1 MSIDANALTSI
12 QNAIASF
19 SSSNTQNS
27 VYQNNVQTLSD
38 ASASVSTETRYKKA
52 FEEKLKKATG
62 SDEVEISKDAIDAL
76 KNYNLKGNED
86 TEKTDKSDKTASSDV
101 SYTYDY
107 MTLKKQREQNL
118 AKIEKEIND
127 RYAPASSAQDE
138 SLLETEEASE
148 APVET
153 STTLNTQPRT
163 EPQSVS
169 ADNESPANPQGK
181 PQTISDNA
189 TNEQT
194 QNDSNINGADE
205 MSESASLS
213 NV

>member
-12 QNAIASF
+12 NNAIASF

-38 ASASVSTETRYKKA
+38 ASASISTETRYKKA

-76 KNYNLKGNED
+76 KKYNLKGNED
-86 TEKTDKSDKTASSDV
+86 TEKTDKSDKTSSSDV

-118 AKIEKEIND
+118 AKIEKEVND
-127 RYAPASSAQDE
+127 RYGPASSAQDE

-153 STTLNTQPRT
+153 SATVNTQPRT
-163 EPQSVS
+163 ETQSVS
-169 ADNESPANPQGK
+169 ADNESPANPQGR
-181 PQTISDNA
+181 PQNTSDNA
-189 TNEQT
+189 VNEQA
-194 QNDSNINGADE
+194 QNDSNISGADE

>member
-12 QNAIASF
+12 NNAIASF

-38 ASASVSTETRYKKA
+38 ASASISTETRYKKA

-76 KNYNLKGNED
+76 KKYNLKGNED
-86 TEKTDKSDKTASSDV
+86 TEKTDKSDKTSSSDV

-118 AKIEKEIND
+118 AKIEKEVND
-127 RYAPASSAQDE
+127 RYGPASSAQDE

-153 STTLNTQPRT
+153 SAAVNTQPRT
-163 EPQSVS
+163 EPQSGS
-169 ADNESPANPQGK
+169 ADTESPANPQGR
-181 PQTISDNA
+181 PQNSSDNA
-189 TNEQT
+189 ANEQT
-194 QNDSNINGADE
+194 QNDSNISGADE

>member
-12 QNAIASF
+12 HNAIASF

-38 ASASVSTETRYKKA
+38 ANASISTETRYKKA

-76 KNYNLKGNED
+76 KKYNLKGNED
-86 TEKTDKSDKTASSDV
+86 TEKTDKSDKTSTSDV

-118 AKIEKEIND
+118 AKIEKEVND
-127 RYAPASSAQDE
+127 RYGPASSAQDE

-153 STTLNTQPRT
+153 SATVNTQPRT
-163 EPQSVS
+163 ETQSVS
-169 ADNESPANPQGK
+169 ADNESPANPQGR
-181 PQTISDNA
+181 PQNTSDNA
-189 TNEQT
+189 VNEQA
-194 QNDSNINGADE
+194 QNDSNISGADE

>member
-12 QNAIASF
+12 HNAIASF

-76 KNYNLKGNED
+76 KNFNIKGNED
-86 TEKTDKSDKTASSDV
+86 TEKTDKSDKTSSSDV
-101 SYTYDY
+101 SYTYAY

-127 RYAPASSAQDE
+127 RFAPASSAEDE

-148 APVET
+148 ASVET
-153 STTLNTQPRT
+153 SATVNTQPRT
-163 EPQSVS
+163 ETQSVS
-169 ADNESPANPQGK
+169 ADNESPANPQGR
-181 PQTISDNA
+181 PQNVSDNA
-189 TNEQT
+189 ANEQA
-194 QNDSNINGADE
+194 QNDSNISGADE

>member
-27 VYQNNVQTLSD
+27 VYQNNVQPLSD

-86 TEKTDKSDKTASSDV
+86 TETTDKSDKTSSSDV

-127 RYAPASSAQDE
+127 RYATASSAQDE

-194 QNDSNINGADE
+194 QSDSNINGADE

>member
-86 TEKTDKSDKTASSDV
+86 TEKTDKSDKTSSSDV

-118 AKIEKEIND
+118 AKIEKEITD
-127 RYAPASSAQDE
+127 RYATASSAQDE

>member
-86 TEKTDKSDKTASSDV
+86 TETTDKSDKTSSYDV

-127 RYAPASSAQDE
+127 RYATASSAQDE

-194 QNDSNINGADE
+194 QSDSNINGADE

>member
-86 TEKTDKSDKTASSDV
+86 TETTDKSDKTSSSDV
-101 SYTYDY
+101 SYTYD
-107 MTLKKQREQNL
+107 
-118 AKIEKEIND
+118 
-127 RYAPASSAQDE
+127 
-138 SLLETEEASE
+138 
-148 APVET
+148 
-153 STTLNTQPRT
+153 
-163 EPQSVS
+163 
-169 ADNESPANPQGK
+169 
-181 PQTISDNA
+181 
-189 TNEQT
+189 
-194 QNDSNINGADE
+194 
-205 MSESASLS
+205 
-213 NV
+213 

>member
-12 QNAIASF
+12 HNAIASF

-76 KNYNLKGNED
+76 KNFNIKGNED
-86 TEKTDKSDKTASSDV
+86 TEKTDKSDKTSSSDV

-127 RYAPASSAQDE
+127 RFAPANSAQDE

-153 STTLNTQPRT
+153 SATVNTQPRT
-163 EPQSVS
+163 ETQSVS
-169 ADNESPANPQGK
+169 ADNESPANPQGR
-181 PQTISDNA
+181 PQNVSDNA
-189 TNEQT
+189 ANEQA
-194 QNDSNINGADE
+194 QNDSNISGADE